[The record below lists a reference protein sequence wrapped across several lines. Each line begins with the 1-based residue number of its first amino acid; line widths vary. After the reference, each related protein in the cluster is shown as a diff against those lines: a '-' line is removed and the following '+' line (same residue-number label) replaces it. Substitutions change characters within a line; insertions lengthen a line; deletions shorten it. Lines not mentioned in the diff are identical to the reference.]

1 MPHKQKKMHD
11 KKAKS
16 AVNVDKHN
24 VTLFWVSR
32 PSITINTYQERTTVV
47 AWLHGKQWRTLGN
60 LRS

>member
-47 AWLHGKQWRTLGN
+47 A
-60 LRS
+60 